1 MLRRLHMQSWLVP
14 CLTLAHQ
21 AGIGVSPLGFPPIT
35 SFEHVELLEGHWLE
49 LRACRLVLVHVHDSM
64 VCKIEM
70 NSTTKRA
77 HSFPLLVLDES
88 IVYST
93 ALGTA
98 VAGPTYGNGM
108 VKMHMSLWSDK
119 SVLNKSERLLVVG
132 GVVGRQPL
140 CFLWHANDREHVGCV
155 FYLCRR
161 TSKDSPAEVT
171 CTCC

>member
-1 MLRRLHMQSWLVP
+1 MERSQQLRTYSKGIHKDNDAPSAHAK
-14 CLTLAHQ
+14 LTSSLSLAHQ

-98 VAGPTYGNGM
+98 LAGPTYGNGM
-108 VKMHMSLWSDK
+108 VKMHMSLWSD
-119 SVLNKSERLLVVG
+119 
-132 GVVGRQPL
+132 RQEWPKQI
-140 CFLWHANDREHVGCV
+140 REVAGS
-155 FYLCRR
+155 RSSSR
-161 TSKDSPAEVT
+161 
-171 CTCC
+171 